1 MGVENRDSAELGSKI
16 TRIHQTTE
24 LSAVRPQPLSRV
36 VGKAFSARTPQCV
49 KKRRKKT
56 EEAGARAAR
65 GGPQGKQGSAGGRSG
80 EGVAVWH
87 WFAPCDVERARAITK
102 GRPLLFSLQES
113 ARGS

>member
-1 MGVENRDSAELGSKI
+1 MGVENRDSDPKLLESIKQLNYLLCARSLFAG
-16 TRIHQTTE
+16 RW
-24 LSAVRPQPLSRV
+24 
-36 VGKAFSARTPQCV
+36 GKAFSARTPQCV

-87 WFAPCDVERARAITK
+87 RFAPCDVERARAITK